1 MYGHARLE
9 PGQNSRTLFVR
20 DRVVL
25 NCFIKTADIMS
36 EIKQHVTNKTNLSG
50 ENKINENQILESGK
64 VSRKR
69 KAKSE
74 PLPGKRKR
82 TEERVSLI

>member
-1 MYGHARLE
+1 
-9 PGQNSRTLFVR
+9 
-20 DRVVL
+20 
-25 NCFIKTADIMS
+25 MS
-36 EIKQHVTNKTNLSG
+36 EIKQRVTNKANLSG

-74 PLPGKRKR
+74 PLPRKRKR
-82 TEERVSLI
+82 REERVSLI

>member
-1 MYGHARLE
+1 
-9 PGQNSRTLFVR
+9 
-20 DRVVL
+20 
-25 NCFIKTADIMS
+25 MS
-36 EIKQHVTNKTNLSG
+36 EIKQQVTNKANLSG
-50 ENKINENQILESGK
+50 ENEINENQILESGK

-82 TEERVSLI
+82 REEKVSLI

>member
-1 MYGHARLE
+1 
-9 PGQNSRTLFVR
+9 
-20 DRVVL
+20 
-25 NCFIKTADIMS
+25 MS
-36 EIKQHVTNKTNLSG
+36 EIKQQVTNEANLSR
-50 ENKINENQILESGK
+50 EYKINENQILESVK

>member
-1 MYGHARLE
+1 
-9 PGQNSRTLFVR
+9 
-20 DRVVL
+20 
-25 NCFIKTADIMS
+25 MS
-36 EIKQHVTNKTNLSG
+36 EIKQQVTNKANLSG

-64 VSRKR
+64 VSGKR

-82 TEERVSLI
+82 GEEKVSLI

>member
-1 MYGHARLE
+1 
-9 PGQNSRTLFVR
+9 
-20 DRVVL
+20 
-25 NCFIKTADIMS
+25 MS
-36 EIKQHVTNKTNLSG
+36 EIKQQVTTKANLSG
-50 ENKINENQILESGK
+50 ENKMNVNQISGK

-82 TEERVSLI
+82 AEEKVSLI